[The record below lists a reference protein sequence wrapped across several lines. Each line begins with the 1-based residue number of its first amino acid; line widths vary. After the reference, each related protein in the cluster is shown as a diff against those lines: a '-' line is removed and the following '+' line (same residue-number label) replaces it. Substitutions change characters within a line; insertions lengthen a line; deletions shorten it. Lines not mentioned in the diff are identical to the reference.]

1 MDKTRLI
8 VNMDNGKTLVFRSD
22 DDVKYMDVVSGVM
35 PMTMVVSITGG
46 SREKIE
52 VPLIIF
58 QNADCYFPIR
68 GLPDNLTGVCYLT
81 SKKKFMTRD
90 IWNQ

>member
-58 QNADCYFPIR
+58 QNADCY
-68 GLPDNLTGVCYLT
+68 C
-81 SKKKFMTRD
+81 
-90 IWNQ
+90 